1 MTPRPGS
8 IRSQLSGLQILTTA
22 QILETMQEAA
32 DDRGDFEP
40 VRINAAGLR
49 KIDAIISTVRGQL
62 ADAMASRE
70 ARS

>member
-1 MTPRPGS
+1 MNADP

-22 QILETMQEAA
+22 QILEVMQEAA
-32 DDRGDFEP
+32 DDRGALETIK
-40 VRINAAGLR
+40 VSMTELR

-70 ARS
+70 ARL